1 MIFSFF
7 KEGVLY
13 RLQNELINQASS
25 IISGDISPAQRQKT
39 IDEFGKDPNQ
49 TVLLSQIDA
58 GGVGLNIQ
66 SANIVI
72 ICEPQWKPSTEQ
84 QAIGRVYRMG
94 QLKNVIVYRLLT
106 EESIDESMEQL
117 LNQKSDVF
125 NQYANDS
132 SIAEAFEAFERFNHS
147 TNNTDIKQKVMEMEK
162 DRFIK
167 REIQKNASASN
178 L

>member
-1 MIFSFF
+1 
-7 KEGVLY
+7 
-13 RLQNELINQASS
+13 
-25 IISGDISPAQRQKT
+25 
-39 IDEFGKDPNQ
+39 
-49 TVLLSQIDA
+49 
-58 GGVGLNIQ
+58 
-66 SANIVI
+66 
-72 ICEPQWKPSTEQ
+72 
-84 QAIGRVYRMG
+84 MG